1 MPIADMLVD
10 VAANNG
16 ILSFMD
22 GYSGYNQIYLAEE
35 DVHKTAFRYSIAI
48 GIFE

>member
-1 MPIADMLVD
+1 MPIADMLV
-10 VAANNG
+10 VAATNNG

-22 GYSGYNQIYLAEE
+22 SYSGYNQIYLAEE
-35 DVHKTAFRYSIAI
+35 DVHKTAFRCPRAI